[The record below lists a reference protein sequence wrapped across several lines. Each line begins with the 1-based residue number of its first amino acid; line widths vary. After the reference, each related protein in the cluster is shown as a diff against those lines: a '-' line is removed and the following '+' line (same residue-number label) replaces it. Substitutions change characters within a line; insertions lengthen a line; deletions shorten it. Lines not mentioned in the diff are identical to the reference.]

1 MSEEFYMQVSIELI
15 SKRHQ
20 QDIEELIEHLELY
33 EKKEAITLINTYKP
47 ELMNENFSS
56 SITPFSNY
64 ELGDDII
71 DMYLQCFDENIEG
84 MIIEHVDS
92 PLGMTLAI
100 EGKDNNAADFGS
112 SLLLLLKGMSATKI
126 QATAGTDYWQ
136 ASWVEN
142 VEGMLSITLK
152 EYEE

>member
-1 MSEEFYMQVSIELI
+1 MQNRGYSQILGGQCPIVTRIP
-15 SKRHQ
+15 
-20 QDIEELIEHLELY
+20 
-33 EKKEAITLINTYKP
+33 TYP
-47 ELMNENFSS
+47 
-56 SITPFSNY
+56 
-64 ELGDDII
+64 
-71 DMYLQCFDENIEG
+71 DENIEG